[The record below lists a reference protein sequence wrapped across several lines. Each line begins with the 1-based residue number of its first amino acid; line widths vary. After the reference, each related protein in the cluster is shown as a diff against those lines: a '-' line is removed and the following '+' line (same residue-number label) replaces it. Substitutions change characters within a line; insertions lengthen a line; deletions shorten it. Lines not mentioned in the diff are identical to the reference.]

1 MSHQDKLSRRKFIQ
15 TSSLAAAT
23 LPTLTAGSYA
33 RVSGAN
39 DRLKVGI
46 IGCGSIG
53 GAPFEGTHRDQERSE
68 PGGLSRL

>member
-23 LPTLTAGSYA
+23 VPTLTAGGYA

-53 GAPFEGTHRDQERSE
+53 GAHLRALIEIRKDQNLEV
-68 PGGLSRL
+68 